1 MKVRGYP
8 GLLWLQL
15 RTSIALAMQY
25 RADFVTDGLTEIFWT
40 VTAIVPLFVVYG
52 DRASVA
58 GWSFGEALMVTGFFT
73 LLQAVLEGA
82 INPGMTLVVEQIRKG
97 TFDFVL
103 LKPRDAQFLVST
115 ARVLPWRA
123 ANVLT
128 AGALF
133 TYGFVRLG
141 RTPSAGDIGGAAL
154 LFVAAVV
161 ILYSLWMLSVSLAF
175 HVVKIDN
182 LTFLFG
188 SVFDAARWPASVFR
202 GVLHLFF
209 TFVVP
214 LAVMTTFPA
223 KALLGRASAGEAVGA
238 ALGAALAFAVSRA
251 VWKRAIRS
259 YTSASS

>member
-1 MKVRGYP
+1 MMRAYAS
-8 GLLWLQL
+8 LLWLQL
-15 RTSIALAMQY
+15 RTSLALAMQY
-25 RADFVTDGLTEIFWT
+25 RTDFVTDGFVEVFWMI
-40 VTAIVPLFVVYG
+40 TALVPLFVVYG
-52 DRASVA
+52 ARPTVA

-82 INPGMTLVVEQIRKG
+82 INPGMALVVEQIRKG

-103 LKPRDAQFLVST
+103 LKPKDSQFLVST

-133 TYGFVRLG
+133 AYGFARLG
-141 RTPSAGDIGGAAL
+141 RAPTAADVTGASL
-154 LFVAAVV
+154 LFVAATV

-175 HVVKIDN
+175 YVVKIDN

-188 SVFDAARWPASVFR
+188 AVFDAARWPASVFR
-202 GVLHLFF
+202 GVLHLLF

-223 KALLGRASAGEAVGA
+223 EALLGRASARE
-238 ALGAALAFAVSRA
+238 ALGAAAAAVLAFALSRA
-251 VWKRAIRS
+251 IWKRAVGH
-259 YTSASS
+259 YMSASS